1 MMSVDTLRN
10 TSVSALSEAE
20 HAQAWKHCEGIVV
33 EQGWWSKP
41 AGGVEEGPKE
51 QRGGAM
57 VEQGGDT
64 VDELGGCRQLPDLD
78 DGDFVT

>member
-33 EQGWWSKP
+33 EQGWAWR
-41 AGGVEEGPKE
+41 KE
-51 QRGGAM
+51 QGGGAM
-57 VEQGGDT
+57 VEQRGDA
-64 VDELGGCRQLPDLD
+64 VDELGGRQNSQTWMM
-78 DGDFVT
+78 VTL